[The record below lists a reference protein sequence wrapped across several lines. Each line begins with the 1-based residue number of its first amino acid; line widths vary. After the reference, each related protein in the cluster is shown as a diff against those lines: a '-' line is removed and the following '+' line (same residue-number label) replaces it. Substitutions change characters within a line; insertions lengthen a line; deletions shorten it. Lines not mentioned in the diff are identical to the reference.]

1 MARGLEKAQYTA
13 DDGKVY
19 TAHIKKNTVAQAILG
34 WTAGIGADGSLP
46 KRFRMRQVHG
56 VDATGFRR
64 SVFVGDPTATAYTTP
79 GSVFTLDSDDAATV
93 DYTRTGRTGER
104 QTD

>member
-19 TAHIKKNTVAQAILG
+19 TTTVKSNTVALADAG

-46 KRFRMRQVHG
+46 KRFKMRQVHG

-64 SVFVGDPTATAYTTP
+64 SITCGTPDAALYTTP
-79 GSVFTLDSDDAATV
+79 GSTFTLDTDDGGTV
-93 DYTRTGRTGER
+93 EYTRTGRSGER
-104 QTD
+104 MTD